1 MGAVEAVAV
10 DEAADTTHGPEGI
23 GELRVRLTVQGL
35 CRIEEKTQLMTPETC
50 SQWLHLQNK
59 KGVMHHKH
67 M

>member
-23 GELRVRLTVQGL
+23 GELMVQEL
-35 CRIEEKTQLMTPETC
+35 CRIKVKTQLMTPETC
-50 SQWLHLQNK
+50 TQWLHLQNRE
-59 KGVMHHKH
+59 GIMHHKH